1 MLRAVANTVLHEQEN
16 FAKLHEDP
24 EAGMTQFEKYPSDDF
39 LEGAEPWMLARYCNF
54 LLQSVMILT
63 RVFQVPKKS
72 FRYMAWDVTHQR
84 DLPS

>member
-1 MLRAVANTVLHEQEN
+1 MRAVAHRTLHKKDN

-24 EAGMTQFEKYPSDDF
+24 EAGMTKIEQYPSDEF
-39 LEGAEPWMLARYCNF
+39 LENTEPWMLARYCNF
-54 LLQSVMILT
+54 LLQSAMILT

-72 FRYMAWDVTHQR
+72 LSYVAWDVIHQR